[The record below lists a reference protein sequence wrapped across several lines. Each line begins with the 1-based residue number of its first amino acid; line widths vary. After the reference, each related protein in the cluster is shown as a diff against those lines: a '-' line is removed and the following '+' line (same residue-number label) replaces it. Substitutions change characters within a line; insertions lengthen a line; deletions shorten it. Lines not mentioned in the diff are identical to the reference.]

1 VKFFYRLDNKTF
13 HVSNIYGPA
22 SSPQKLSFVTWL
34 MNFDTV
40 IFEDWVLGGDFNLI
54 KHSENRNK
62 PGGDI
67 TEMNMFDEL
76 IADLNLVEIPFSG
89 RNYTWSNMQADPL
102 LVKLDWVF
110 TSYSWTL
117 SFAATFVQPLPRPTS
132 DHIPFVL
139 HIGSSIPK
147 SKMFRFENYWIEHL
161 GFLDTVSLHWNNS
174 AFFASAAKNQSEL
187 ELVSNFEAR
196 IYLI

>member
-1 VKFFYRLDNKTF
+1 
-13 HVSNIYGPA
+13 
-22 SSPQKLSFVTWL
+22 

-62 PGGDI
+62 LGGDI
-67 TEMNMFDEL
+67 IEMNMFHEL

-102 LVKLDWVF
+102 LAKLDWVF
-110 TSYSWTL
+110 TSYSWTF
-117 SFAATFVQPLPRPTS
+117 SFAATFVQPLPRTTS
-132 DHIPFVL
+132 GHIPFVL

-147 SKMFRFENYWIEHL
+147 SKMFRFENYWIEHR
-161 GFLDTVSLHWNNS
+161 GFLDTVNLHWNSS
-174 AFFASAAKNQSEL
+174 AFLSVQPRTCQS
-187 ELVSNFEAR
+187 
-196 IYLI
+196 